1 MNSVFYNVDNFF
13 YNTFKNCKNV
23 QFILYFEEDCY
34 IFAHIVY
41 LYILYITFF
50 FFFNLLQLARKE
62 ITKASLNLCSGVS
75 VSMECKEGV
84 SEGELN
90 IYIII
95 IKEGQ
100 QQNQ

>member
-23 QFILYFEEDCY
+23 QFILYFEEDRS
-34 IFAHIVY
+34 IFVHIVDH
-41 LYILYITFF
+41 LF

-62 ITKASLNLCSGVS
+62 ITKASLILCSGVS

-90 IYIII
+90 IYI
-95 IKEGQ
+95 
-100 QQNQ
+100 

>member
-1 MNSVFYNVDNFF
+1 MNSVFYNADNFF

-34 IFAHIVY
+34 IFVHIVY
-41 LYILYITFF
+41 HLLF